1 VTFPA
6 DKSIVALS
14 GGVGGAK
21 LVAGLDKV
29 LAPNQ
34 LTVVVNTGDD
44 FEHFGLP
51 ICPDLDTV
59 LYTLADLNDK
69 DRGWGRRDE
78 SWACMETLQAL
89 GGEDWFQLGDRDLAL
104 HLTRKQWLQ
113 QSNSLS
119 QVVDRL
125 CERFGIACSIVPMS
139 DEPVRTY
146 LQTDKGELSFQDYF
160 VRQRCA
166 PKVARF
172 SYRNSENAPPSKGFW
187 RALQDNNLAGVVIG
201 PSNPFVSI
209 DPILSLPGIAET
221 LAGLGVPIV
230 AVSPIVGGKAIKG
243 PAAKMFEE
251 LGHVPS
257 ALSVA
262 RHYGGLLSGFVVDKA
277 DREISE
283 CLDERLK
290 VVVCDTVMVTQAD
303 REALARTTL
312 ALLAELG
319 GEGS

>member
-1 VTFPA
+1 MTFPA

-21 LVAGLDKV
+21 LVAGFDKI
-29 LAPNQ
+29 LAPDQ

-59 LYTLADLNDK
+59 LYTLANLNDQ

-78 SWACMETLQAL
+78 SWACMEALQAL
-89 GGEDWFQLGDRDLAL
+89 GAEDWFQLGDKDLAL

-113 QSNSLS
+113 QSESLS
-119 QVVDRL
+119 QVVDRFRDRL
-125 CERFGIACSIVPMS
+125 GIGCSIVPMS

-146 LQTDKGELSFQDYF
+146 LQTDQGELSFQDYF

-166 PKVARF
+166 PKVERF
-172 SYRNSENAPPSKGFW
+172 FYRNSENAPPSKGFS
-187 RALQDNNLAGVVIG
+187 RALQDKNLGGVVIG

-209 DPILSLPGIAET
+209 DPILSLPGMRET
-221 LAGLGVPIV
+221 LTGLGVPVI
-230 AVSPIVGGKAIKG
+230 AISPIVGGKAIKG

-251 LGHVPS
+251 LGHAPS

-262 RHYGGLLSGFVVDKA
+262 RHYGDLLQGFIVDEA
-277 DREISE
+277 DREIA
-283 CLDERLK
+283 ERFDDKLK

-312 ALLAELG
+312 ALVAELSG
-319 GEGS
+319 DGC

>member
-1 VTFPA
+1 MTLAA
-6 DKSIVALS
+6 DKSIVVLS

-21 LVAGLDKV
+21 LVAGLDKI

-59 LYTLADLNDK
+59 LYTLADLNDQ

-78 SWACMETLQAL
+78 SWACMETLRAL
-89 GGEDWFQLGDRDLAL
+89 GAEDWFQLGDKDLAL

-113 QSNSLS
+113 QSQSLS
-119 QVVDRL
+119 QVVDQIRQRL
-125 CERFGIACSIVPMS
+125 GIGCSIVPMS

-146 LQTDKGELSFQDYF
+146 LQTDQGELSFQEYF
-160 VRQRCA
+160 VKQRCV
-166 PKVARF
+166 PKVQRF
-172 SYRNSENAPPSKGFW
+172 FYRNSENAPPSHGVS
-187 RALQDNNLAGVVIG
+187 RALNDKNLAGVIIG

-209 DPILSLPGIAET
+209 DPILSLRGMRET
-221 LAGLGVPIV
+221 LTGLGVPVV
-230 AVSPIVGGKAIKG
+230 AISPIVGGKAIKG

-251 LGHVPS
+251 LGHAPS

-262 RHYGGLLSGFVVDKA
+262 RHYGDLLQGFIIDEA
-277 DREISE
+277 DRESAE
-283 CLDERLK
+283 RFDERLK
-290 VVVCDTVMVTQAD
+290 VIVCDTVMVTQAD
-303 REALARTTL
+303 REALARTAL
-312 ALLAELG
+312 ALLADLG